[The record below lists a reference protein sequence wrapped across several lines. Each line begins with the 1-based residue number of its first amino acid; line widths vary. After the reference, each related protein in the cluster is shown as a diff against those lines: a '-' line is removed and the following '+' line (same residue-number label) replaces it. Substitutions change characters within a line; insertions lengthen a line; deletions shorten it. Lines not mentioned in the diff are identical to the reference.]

1 MNFLITGGAGFIG
14 GNYCHYAVTKYPE
27 HHFICLDALTYAGNL
42 STLAPV
48 MDKPNFTFV
57 KGDISDKNDVES
69 VFKQFA
75 FDYVINFAAESHV
88 DNSIANPSLFV
99 KTNVFGT
106 QILMDACLKYN
117 VKRFHQVSTDE
128 VYGQLPID
136 RPDMMFTEQS
146 PLNPSSP
153 YSASKAS
160 ADLLA
165 LAYHKTYGLDVTI
178 SRCSNN
184 FGPYQSPE
192 KLVPLAIS
200 NALENKSVPIYGDGK
215 NVRDW
220 LYVYDHCTAIDTI
233 VINGECGIYNVGGH
247 NEKNNLS
254 LVKRVLDL
262 LGKPHSLLKF
272 VADRPA
278 HDVRYA
284 IDCTKLQTQLGWKP
298 QFDFDTA
305 LQHTVNWNKQ
315 NTDWLNQSMQNIINN
330 RK

>member
-14 GNYCHYAVTKYPE
+14 GNYCHYAVTKYPQ
-27 HHFICLDALTYAGNL
+27 HQFVCLDALTYAGNL

-57 KGDISDKNDVES
+57 KGDISDKNYVES

-136 RPDMMFTEQS
+136 RTDMMFTEQS

-165 LAYHKTYGLDVTI
+165 LAYHKTYGLNVTI

-220 LYVYDHCTAIDTI
+220 IYVYDHCTAIDAI

-247 NEKNNLS
+247 NERNNLS

-278 HDVRYA
+278 HDIRYA

-315 NTDWLNQSMQNIINN
+315 NTDWLNQSMLNIINN

>member
-136 RPDMMFTEQS
+136 RTDMMFTEQS
-146 PLNPSSP
+146 SLNPSSP

-200 NALENKSVPIYGDGK
+200 NALKDTTIPIYGDGK

-220 LYVYDHCTAIDTI
+220 LYVYDHCTAIDAI

-247 NEKNNLS
+247 NERNNLS

-284 IDCTKLQTQLGWKP
+284 IDCKKLQTQLGWKP

>member
-57 KGDISDKNDVES
+57 KGDISDKNDVER
-69 VFKQFA
+69 VFSQFEI
-75 FDYVINFAAESHV
+75 DYVINFAAESHV

-192 KLVPLAIS
+192 KLVPLTIN
-200 NALENKSVPIYGDGK
+200 NALQDKSIPIYGDGT

-247 NEKNNLS
+247 NERNNLS

-284 IDCTKLQTQLGWKP
+284 IDCKKLQTQLGWKP

-305 LQHTVNWNKQ
+305 LQHTVNWNRSCCVI
-315 NTDWLNQSMQNIINN
+315 LYLLGENI
-330 RK
+330 

>member
-136 RPDMMFTEQS
+136 RTDMMFTEQS
-146 PLNPSSP
+146 SLNPSSP

-220 LYVYDHCTAIDTI
+220 IYVYDHCTAIDAI

-278 HDVRYA
+278 HDLRYA

>member
-136 RPDMMFTEQS
+136 RTDMMFTEQS
-146 PLNPSSP
+146 SLNPSSP

-220 LYVYDHCTAIDTI
+220 IYVYDHCTAIDAI

-247 NEKNNLS
+247 NERNNLS

-284 IDCTKLQTQLGWKP
+284 IDCKKLQTQLGWKP

>member
-136 RPDMMFTEQS
+136 RTDMMFTEQS

-220 LYVYDHCTAIDTI
+220 IYVYDHCTAIDAI

-247 NEKNNLS
+247 NERNNLS

-284 IDCTKLQTQLGWKP
+284 IDCKKLQTQLGWKP

>member
-136 RPDMMFTEQS
+136 RTDMMFTEQS
-146 PLNPSSP
+146 SLNPSSP

-220 LYVYDHCTAIDTI
+220 IYVYDHCTAIDAI

>member
-14 GNYCHYAVTKYPE
+14 GNYCHYAVKKYPQ
-27 HHFICLDALTYAGNL
+27 HQFVCLDALTYAGNL

-57 KGDISDKNDVES
+57 KGDISDKNDVER
-69 VFKQFA
+69 VFSQFEI
-75 FDYVINFAAESHV
+75 DYVINFAAESHV

-192 KLVPLAIS
+192 KLVPLTIN
-200 NALENKSVPIYGDGK
+200 NALKDTTIPIYGDGT

-247 NEKNNLS
+247 NERNNLS

-315 NTDWLNQSMQNIINN
+315 NTDWLNQSMLNIINN

>member
-14 GNYCHYAVTKYPE
+14 GNYCHYAVTKYPQ
-27 HHFICLDALTYAGNL
+27 HQFVCLDALTYAGNL

-57 KGDISDKNDVES
+57 KGDISNKNDVER
-69 VFKQFA
+69 VFSQFEI
-75 FDYVINFAAESHV
+75 DYVINFAAESHV
-88 DNSIANPSLFV
+88 DNSIVNPSLFV

-136 RPDMMFTEQS
+136 RTDMMFTEQS

-220 LYVYDHCTAIDTI
+220 IYVYDHCTAIDAI

-247 NEKNNLS
+247 NERNNLS

-278 HDVRYA
+278 HDIRYA
-284 IDCTKLQTQLGWKP
+284 IDCKKLQTQLGWKP

-305 LQHTVNWNKQ
+305 LQHTVNWNEQ

>member
-48 MDKPNFTFV
+48 IDKPNFTFV
-57 KGDISDKNDVES
+57 KGDISNKNDVER
-69 VFKQFA
+69 VFSQFEI
-75 FDYVINFAAESHV
+75 DYVINFAAESHV
-88 DNSIANPSLFV
+88 DNSIVNPSLFV

-136 RPDMMFTEQS
+136 RTDMMFTEQS

-220 LYVYDHCTAIDTI
+220 IYVYDHCTAIDSI
-233 VINGECGIYNVGGH
+233 VTKGECGVYNVGGH
-247 NEKNNLS
+247 NEKDNIS

-278 HDVRYA
+278 HDIRYA
-284 IDCTKLQTQLGWKP
+284 IDCKKLQTQLGWKP

-305 LQHTVNWNKQ
+305 LQYTVNWNEQ

>member
-88 DNSIANPSLFV
+88 DNSIVNPSLFV

-136 RPDMMFTEQS
+136 RSDMMFTEQS

-165 LAYHKTYGLDVTI
+165 LAYHKTYGLNVTI

-220 LYVYDHCTAIDTI
+220 IYVYDHCTAIDTI

-247 NEKNNLS
+247 NERNNLS

-278 HDVRYA
+278 HDIRYA
-284 IDCTKLQTQLGWKP
+284 IDSTKLQTQLGWKP

-315 NTDWLNQSMQNIINN
+315 NVSWLNQSMLNIINN

>member
-57 KGDISDKNDVES
+57 KGDISDKNDVER
-69 VFKQFA
+69 VFSQFEI
-75 FDYVINFAAESHV
+75 DYVINFAAESHV

-192 KLVPLAIS
+192 KLVPLTIN
-200 NALENKSVPIYGDGK
+200 NALQDKSIPIYGDGT

-247 NEKNNLS
+247 NERNNLS

-284 IDCTKLQTQLGWKP
+284 IDCKKLQTQLGWKP

-315 NTDWLNQSMQNIINN
+315 NVSWLNQSMLNIINN

>member
-14 GNYCHYAVTKYPE
+14 GNYCHYAVKKHPQ
-27 HHFICLDALTYAGNL
+27 HQFVCLDALTYAGNL

-57 KGDISDKNDVES
+57 KGDISDKNDVER
-69 VFKQFA
+69 VFSQFEI
-75 FDYVINFAAESHV
+75 DYVINFAAESHV

-136 RPDMMFTEQS
+136 RTDMMFTEQS

-233 VINGECGIYNVGGH
+233 VINGECGIYY
-247 NEKNNLS
+247 
-254 LVKRVLDL
+254 
-262 LGKPHSLLKF
+262 LG
-272 VADRPA
+272 
-278 HDVRYA
+278 
-284 IDCTKLQTQLGWKP
+284 
-298 QFDFDTA
+298 
-305 LQHTVNWNKQ
+305 
-315 NTDWLNQSMQNIINN
+315 
-330 RK
+330 

>member
-48 MDKPNFTFV
+48 INKPNFTFV
-57 KGDISDKNDVES
+57 KGDISNKNDVER
-69 VFKQFA
+69 VFSQFEI
-75 FDYVINFAAESHV
+75 DYVINFAAESHV
-88 DNSIANPSLFV
+88 DNSIVNPSLFV

-136 RPDMMFTEQS
+136 RTDMMFTEQS

-220 LYVYDHCTAIDTI
+220 IYVYDHCTAIDAI
-233 VINGECGIYNVGGH
+233 VTKGECGVYNVGGH
-247 NEKNNLS
+247 NEKDNIS

-278 HDVRYA
+278 HDIRYA
-284 IDCTKLQTQLGWKP
+284 IDCKKLQTQLGWKP

-305 LQHTVNWNKQ
+305 LQYTVNWNEQ